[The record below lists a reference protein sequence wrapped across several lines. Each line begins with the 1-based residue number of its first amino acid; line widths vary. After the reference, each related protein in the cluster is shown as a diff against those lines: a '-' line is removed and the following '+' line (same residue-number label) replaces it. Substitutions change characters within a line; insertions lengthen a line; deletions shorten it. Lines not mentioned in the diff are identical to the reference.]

1 MKLKKILACVMCS
14 FAIVSLPRTDVYA
27 MKSRSHKLLSDANV
41 VSSGVQ
47 LLQFCVNGI
56 KYIIDLSGKIYCIYS
71 HNEEIDNYT
80 RELKAYGGY
89 RPAEEI
95 VKKIN
100 DIVSGK
106 SQIKIYGQ
114 IRAKEQCFNALAGCL
129 ERIFGDYSSSEKR
142 GNIVYM
148 IGSSGTGKTTMAR
161 AIADA
166 FLSYSGRTCC
176 FIECSQINRQEEL
189 GTQLFRTVN
198 KVINLRAPKERL
210 EYFKSIFGEKRQESM
225 VGGYDARVAAPI
237 LEHLLKW
244 DGKVIVIIDEY
255 DKMKIICRPPGFGEE
270 VEDDKTADEIL
281 KSIASNGYYMM
292 GPEKIDCSKALFIIT
307 TNETKEQ
314 LEENF
319 GQNGVTG
326 GGAQRLNIIEFEK
339 LDVECSKSIVKKM
352 VAEISLRLT
361 SSNGMYR
368 LKNVK
373 FSDETIQ
380 NMASYI
386 TSNSIKQGRAKD
398 DLSDKIYG
406 LCVTNLQE
414 YKNRSVEIVYTPS
427 VEPEELGNFTGRI
440 LEEPKFAHHS
450 PFKDLVDYSEMDRSF
465 IDYSELDTSFVDYS
479 EN

>member
-1 MKLKKILACVMCS
+1 MKLKKLLACVVCS
-14 FAIVSLPRTDVYA
+14 FS
-27 MKSRSHKLLSDANV
+27 LLSVNCNCTHAIDPSTV
-41 VSSGVQ
+41 IVIGTQCLSLLGGGVKF
-47 LLQFCVNGI
+47 LL
-56 KYIIDLSGKIYCIYS
+56 DTSGKICCVSS
-71 HNEEIDNYT
+71 HNKAVDNYIA
-80 RELKAYGGY
+80 EVKKYGGY

-95 VKKIN
+95 VKKTR

-114 IRAKEQCFNALAGCL
+114 TRAKEQCFNALAGCL
-129 ERIFGDYSSSEKR
+129 ERILGDYPTSEKR

-161 AIADA
+161 AISDA
-166 FLSYSGRTCC
+166 FLNHSERTCC

-210 EYFKSIFGEKRQESM
+210 GYFKSIFGGEKQQESM
-225 VGGYDARVAAPI
+225 VGSYDARVAAPI

-244 DGKVIVIIDEY
+244 DGKAIIIIDEY
-255 DKMKIICRPPGFGEE
+255 DKMKRICRQSGFGEE

-292 GPEKIDCSKALFIIT
+292 GSEKIDCSKTLFIIT
-307 TNETKEQ
+307 TNETREQ

-326 GGAQRLNIIEFEK
+326 GGAQRLNIIEFER
-339 LDVECSKSIVKKM
+339 LDAECSKNIVKKM
-352 VAEISLRLT
+352 ISEISLRLT
-361 SSNGMYR
+361 SKNGIYK

-373 FSDETIQ
+373 FSDETIE
-380 NMASYI
+380 NMANYI
-386 TSNSIKQGRAKD
+386 TNNNVKQGRAKN

-414 YKNRSVEIVYTPS
+414 YKNRSIEIVYAPGTN
-427 VEPEELGNFTGRI
+427 PEELGNFTGNI
-440 LEEPKFAHHS
+440 LEEPRFADHS
-450 PFKDLVDYSEMDRSF
+450 SSRSLVDYSEMDRSF
-465 IDYSELDTSFVDYS
+465 IDYSEIDTSFVDYS